1 MPIDPA
7 KAAGDSVVTT
17 AGRPAAMRFI
27 MIAVLIDM
35 MSIGLMIP
43 VFPQMVEQFTH
54 SQDDQAFRFGAMM
67 FAFGIANYLGAPVL
81 GALSDRF
88 GRRSVLFQA

>member
-1 MPIDPA
+1 
-7 KAAGDSVVTT
+7 
-17 AGRPAAMRFI
+17 
-27 MIAVLIDM
+27 
-35 MSIGLMIP
+35 
-43 VFPQMVEQFTH
+43 MVERFTH